1 MRVSGF
7 FLNVYNQLSQI
18 ILTCMFFFAEIARDA
33 LHKTGIY
40 TVIQGIIS
48 PVNDAYKK
56 KVSESRMFDHEV
68 PSSVDCVYL
77 NNN

>member
-1 MRVSGF
+1 MV
-7 FLNVYNQLSQI
+7 
-18 ILTCMFFFAEIARDA
+18 
-33 LHKTGIY
+33 
-40 TVIQGIIS
+40 QGKFS

-68 PSSVDCVYL
+68 PSSVDVYL

>member
-1 MRVSGF
+1 M
-7 FLNVYNQLSQI
+7 
-18 ILTCMFFFAEIARDA
+18 E
-33 LHKTGIY
+33 
-40 TVIQGIIS
+40 QGIFS

-68 PSSVDCVYL
+68 PSSVDYVYL